1 MTEHPAGRN
10 DPTTRKRTVVLAGHR
25 GDSEVARAH
34 LDDPDPG
41 VRASAVAALARCGSL
56 TPAELEGTLADPVPD
71 VRRRGIEVA
80 ATTASVHS
88 QQIDL
93 VRLLADDDDRV
104 VEAAA
109 WGLGELQP
117 PDAVEPLCALVSGH
131 PDSLVREAAVAALG
145 AIGDAGGLQVIL
157 AATTDIATVRRR
169 AVIALAPFEG
179 PEVDAALERARTD
192 RDWQVRQAAE
202 DLLAPPPESHEGHP
216 DR

>member
-1 MTEHPAGRN
+1 MTEHPAGPG
-10 DPTTRKRTVVLAGHR
+10 DAATRKRTVVLAGHR
-25 GDSEVARAH
+25 GDSEVARGH
-34 LDDPDPG
+34 LDDHDPG
-41 VRASAVAALARCGSL
+41 VRASAVAALARTGSL
-56 TPAELEGTLADPVPD
+56 TPAELERTLHDPDPD
-71 VRRRGIEVA
+71 VRRRGVEVA
-80 ATTASVHS
+80 ATAAVGSHE
-88 QQIDL
+88 IDL
-93 VRLLADDDDRV
+93 VRLLDDSDDRV
-104 VEAAA
+104 VEVAA

-117 PDAVEPLCALVSGH
+117 ADTVEPLCALVSSH

-145 AIGDAGGLQVIL
+145 AIGDPGGLQTIL

-202 DLLAPPPESHEGHP
+202 DLLAPPPANSEERP